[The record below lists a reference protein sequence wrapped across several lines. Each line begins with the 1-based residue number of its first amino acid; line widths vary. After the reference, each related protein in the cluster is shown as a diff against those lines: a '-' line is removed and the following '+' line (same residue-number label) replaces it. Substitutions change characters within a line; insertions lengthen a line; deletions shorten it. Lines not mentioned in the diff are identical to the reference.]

1 METVKVSPKFQVVIP
16 KGIRKSMG
24 IKSGERLVVIE
35 KGRSIHLIPAGDI
48 RKARGMAKGA
58 DNENLRDESERFG

>member
-35 KGRSIHLIPAGDI
+35 KGRSIHLIPVGDI
-48 RKARGMAKGA
+48 RKVRGMAKGT
-58 DNENLRDESERFG
+58 DNKNLRDESERFG